1 MESSLERDD
10 INMESGIYIRVDN
23 ENVLLEDMSY
33 DEREQWLKTL
43 EDEGLRR
50 TVHVLCNTIRN
61 IKTFEE

>member
-1 MESSLERDD
+1 
-10 INMESGIYIRVDN
+10 MESGIYIRVNN

-43 EDEGLRR
+43 GDEGLRR
-50 TVHVLCNTIRN
+50 TIHVLCNTIRN

>member
-1 MESSLERDD
+1 
-10 INMESGIYIRVDN
+10 MESGIYIRVNN

-33 DEREQWLKTL
+33 DEREQLLKTL
-43 EDEGLRR
+43 GDEGLRI